1 MTHATHLDPQTLAA
15 LAAGATAG
23 PDAAEHLTGCSACLA
38 ELSRLTGAL
47 ARLEALAAYH
57 APHPTRPLRRLTA
70 CSPAAPRLRPALIG
84 LAASAATVA
93 VAAGLL
99 LTLGRGPASTLE
111 SGLETAFMEEV
122 RALAEDPLPAFYQE
136 LVPDTGASLDAAPS
150 PQTSTPDATSGA
162 LSKGRM
168 A

>member
-1 MTHATHLDPQTLAA
+1 
-15 LAAGATAG
+15 
-23 PDAAEHLTGCSACLA
+23 
-38 ELSRLTGAL
+38 
-47 ARLEALAAYH
+47 
-57 APHPTRPLRRLTA
+57 
-70 CSPAAPRLRPALIG
+70 
-84 LAASAATVA
+84 
-93 VAAGLL
+93 
-99 LTLGRGPASTLE
+99 
-111 SGLETAFMEEV
+111 MEEV